1 MSIYYTSKLN
11 FRGIAA
17 LLVGICILFLL
28 IVDVFILAPQN
39 GQIFFQLSY
48 FQWSVL
54 ISRTCQLVSII
65 IVCLLENAKIQNI
78 FKDSIFCFNSEQF
91 WIY

>member
-28 IVDVFILAPQN
+28 IVDVFILAPQD

-54 ISRTCQLVSII
+54 ISVLASLF
-65 IVCLLENAKIQNI
+65 LLLSCALGKRKNPE
-78 FKDSIFCFNSEQF
+78 
-91 WIY
+91 YL